1 MEKAE
6 PVFRAEESQASLATE
21 PIDWERIGELIEEL
35 PEIDATKVVRLHN
48 QIITE
53 EYKIDTKKIAKNIIE
68 TELTLYR

>member
-1 MEKAE
+1 
-6 PVFRAEESQASLATE
+6 
-21 PIDWERIGELIEEL
+21 L

-68 TELTLYR
+68 TELMLYR